1 MSTKE
6 VSKMS
11 AKGGEFFIGLAIGAL
26 AGAAAAL
33 FLAPTSGEEL
43 RKQIGDMGI
52 ELKGQVEKLA
62 EDAKTQAQQ
71 QAEYV
76 QEQGRIVLTENVKK
90 AQQVVHDTQ
99 SKLSKPGDAAVPS
112 DAPV

>member
-1 MSTKE
+1 
-6 VSKMS
+6 MS
-11 AKGGEFFIGLAIGAL
+11 AKGGEFFIGLAIGVL

-43 RKQIGDMGI
+43 RKQIGDKGI

-62 EDAKTQAQQ
+62 DEAKTQAQQ
-71 QAEYV
+71 QAGYV

-90 AQQVVHDTQ
+90 VQQVVQDTQ
-99 SKLSKPGDAAVPS
+99 SKLSKPGDEAVPS